1 MYWEEE
7 PGRVFDVKDD
17 VVVVDDDEPDDGL
30 SDVSDKEDYEEYLA
44 LLREY
49 TRNRKNGSL
58 DKKSRH

>member
-1 MYWEEE
+1 LYWEEE

-17 VVVVDDDEPDDGL
+17 VVVDDDEPDEGL

>member
-1 MYWEEE
+1 M
-7 PGRVFDVKDD
+7 KDD
-17 VVVVDDDEPDDGL
+17 VVVDDDEPDEGL
-30 SDVSDKEDYEEYLA
+30 SDVSDKEDYAEYLA